1 VESAQ
6 LNAIA
11 SLATL
16 FVTPSLRAQFVS
28 HAPASPWL
36 SGDLGYG
43 LYDGSSLLQ
52 NGVANAEIHR
62 NVQTAQFGGGID
74 VRTRLKLLFTI
85 GFRGDFRDFYTLGNP
100 SSGVPVPR
108 AQHNLVVS
116 GGLVVHFSRLRRG
129 HPLVNMEDRML
140 DRFADHQS

>member
-6 LNAIA
+6 INAIA

-16 FVTPSLRAQFVS
+16 FVTPPLRAQFVS

-36 SGDLGYG
+36 SGGLGYG
-43 LYDGSSLLQ
+43 LYDGSSVLQ

-85 GFRGDFRDFYTLGNP
+85 GFRGEFRDFYTLGNL
-100 SSGVPVPR
+100 SFGVPIQR
-108 AQHNLVVS
+108 SEQHNLLA
-116 GGLVVHFSRLRRG
+116 GCGEDI
-129 HPLVNMEDRML
+129 PLVNMEDRML
-140 DRFADHQS
+140 DRFANHQS

>member
-1 VESAQ
+1 MESAQ
-6 LNAIA
+6 INAIA

-16 FVTPSLRAQFVS
+16 FVTPPLRAQFVS

-36 SGDLGYG
+36 SGGLGYG
-43 LYDGSSLLQ
+43 LYDGSSVLQ

-85 GFRGDFRDFYTLGNP
+85 GFRGEFRDFYTLGNL
-100 SSGVPVPR
+100 SFGVPIQR
-108 AQHNLVVS
+108 SEQHNLLA
-116 GGLVVHFSRLRRG
+116 GCGQDI
-129 HPLVNMEDRML
+129 PLVNMEDRML

>member
-1 VESAQ
+1 MKSAQ
-6 LNAIA
+6 INAIA

-16 FVTPSLRAQFVS
+16 FVTPPLRAQFVS

-36 SGDLGYG
+36 SGGLGYG
-43 LYDGSSLLQ
+43 LYDGSSVLQ

-85 GFRGDFRDFYTLGNP
+85 GFRGEFRDFYTLGNP
-100 SSGVPVPR
+100 SFGVPVQR
-108 AQHNLVVS
+108 SEQHNLVVS
-116 GGLVVHFSRLRRG
+116 EGLVVHF
-129 HPLVNMEDRML
+129 
-140 DRFADHQS
+140 

>member
-6 LNAIA
+6 INAIA

-16 FVTPSLRAQFVS
+16 FVTPPLRAQFVS

-36 SGDLGYG
+36 SGGLGYG
-43 LYDGSSLLQ
+43 LYDGSSVLQ

-85 GFRGDFRDFYTLGNP
+85 GFRGEFRDFYTLGNL
-100 SSGVPVPR
+100 SFGVPIQR
-108 AQHNLVVS
+108 SEQHNLLA
-116 GGLVVHFSRLRRG
+116 GCGEDI
-129 HPLVNMEDRML
+129 PLVNMEDRML

>member
-1 VESAQ
+1 MESAQ
-6 LNAIA
+6 INAIA

-16 FVTPSLRAQFVS
+16 FVTPPLRAQFVS

-36 SGDLGYG
+36 SGGLGYG
-43 LYDGSSLLQ
+43 LYDGSSVLQ

-85 GFRGDFRDFYTLGNP
+85 GFRGEFRDFYTLGNL
-100 SSGVPVPR
+100 SFGVPIQR
-108 AQHNLVVS
+108 SEQHNLLA
-116 GGLVVHFSRLRRG
+116 GCGEDI
-129 HPLVNMEDRML
+129 PLVNMEDRML